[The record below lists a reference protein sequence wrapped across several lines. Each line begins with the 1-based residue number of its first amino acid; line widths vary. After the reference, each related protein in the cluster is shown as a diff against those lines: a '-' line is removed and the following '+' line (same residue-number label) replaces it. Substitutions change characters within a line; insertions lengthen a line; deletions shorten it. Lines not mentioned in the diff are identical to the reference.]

1 MMAKPCA
8 CDTWQ
13 GLRVRCC
20 GVWLVVFCQIRPHG
34 VCVSGSG
41 LGWPTGVGESPVA
54 EDDDVGVVGFP
65 SSNGLV
71 ESVVNLPGPPG
82 KPKYSV

>member
-1 MMAKPCA
+1 MECPA
-8 CDTWQ
+8 
-13 GLRVRCC
+13 VE
-20 GVWLVVFCQIRPHG
+20 
-34 VCVSGSG
+34 
-41 LGWPTGVGESPVA
+41 GESPVG

-71 ESVVNLPGPPG
+71 ESAVNLPGPPG

>member
-1 MMAKPCA
+1 ME
-8 CDTWQ
+8 
-13 GLRVRCC
+13 
-20 GVWLVVFCQIRPHG
+20 
-34 VCVSGSG
+34 
-41 LGWPTGVGESPVA
+41 WPAGVGESPVA

-82 KPKYSV
+82 KPEYVM

>member
-1 MMAKPCA
+1 ML
-8 CDTWQ
+8 W
-13 GLRVRCC
+13 GLIVCHLPVARPLCI
-20 GVWLVVFCQIRPHG
+20 VV
-34 VCVSGSG
+34 S
-41 LGWPTGVGESPVA
+41 ESPVA

>member
-1 MMAKPCA
+1 M

-13 GLRVRCC
+13 RLRMRCC
-20 GVWLVVFCQIRPHG
+20 GVHFSHDCHCVARMVVLG
-34 VCVSGSG
+34 EMAWNG
-41 LGWPTGVGESPVA
+41 LPEKVMSPVA
-54 EDDDVGVVGFP
+54 EGMCCVCWCFSP